1 MGVGWELAV
10 VGVAAVGEV
19 VVVGIEVVVGGIEVV
34 VVEVAEEGIG
44 AAVVAAVQGI
54 DLQGIVHQGNLL
66 GTDPQE
72 SHLGNH
78 LGIDH
83 QENHQGIHL
92 GNLLLGTD
100 LLERNFPA

>member
-1 MGVGWELAV
+1 MGVAV
-10 VGVAAVGEV
+10 VGEV
-19 VVVGIEVVVGGIEVV
+19 VVGGIEVVVGGIEVVVGGTEVV

-54 DLQGIVHQGNLL
+54 DLQGIVHQGIDLQGILL
-66 GTDPQE
+66 GIDPQE

-83 QENHQGIHL
+83 QENLQGIHL
-92 GNLLLGTD
+92 GNLLV
-100 LLERNFPA
+100 LERNFPA